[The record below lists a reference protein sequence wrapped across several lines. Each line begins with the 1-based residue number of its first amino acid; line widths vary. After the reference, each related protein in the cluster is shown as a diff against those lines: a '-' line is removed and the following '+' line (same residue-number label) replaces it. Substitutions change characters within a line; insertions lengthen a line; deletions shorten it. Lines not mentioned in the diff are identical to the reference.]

1 MTGPHRAVP
10 GRSDAPEGADRRSL
24 WQRLVA
30 DDGPGRLLFY
40 LPAVFMT
47 VFFLI
52 PLALTLVWSVFE
64 RTMFWMKPGFT
75 LAAYGDFFLSGRL
88 DSFLNSVQSA
98 VVTVLIAFVL
108 GFPIA
113 VFVRRSLPVSAQHK
127 AVLLFILPFM
137 ISEVIRLF
145 ALRPVLGRNGIVNDA
160 LIGIGLTD
168 APLDWLIF
176 TPTGVVIGEVLSFLP
191 FMVFCSFL
199 AMEGVPDY
207 VFELCSDLGSGVIST
222 FTRVIV
228 PLAAPGIFA
237 ATVFIFVNSL
247 GLFLVPDL
255 LGGPGA
261 ANAGTLVVNAI
272 AALDFPLAMAI
283 AAVMVVLMVS
293 MLLIGHR
300 LFDITRILQPYR

>member
-1 MTGPHRAVP
+1 MTTALGV
-10 GRSDAPEGADRRSL
+10 EGAEMPPRLDSQRSF
-24 WQRLVA
+24 WQRIVD
-30 DDGPGRLLFY
+30 DDGPGKLVLWVP
-40 LPAVFMT
+40 LVFMV

-64 RTMFWMKPGFT
+64 RTMFWMEPGFT
-75 LAAYGDFFLSGRL
+75 FAAYGDFFYSGRV
-88 DSFLNSVQSA
+88 DSFLNSIRSA
-98 VVTVLIAFVL
+98 AITVAIAFCL

-113 VFVRRSLPVSAQHK
+113 VFVRRSLPVHAQHQ
-127 AVLLFILPFM
+127 AILLFILPFM

-145 ALRPVLGRNGIVNDA
+145 ALRPVLGRNGILNDA
-160 LIGIGLTD
+160 LISLGLVD
-168 APLDWLIF
+168 EPLSIFLF

-191 FMVFCSFL
+191 FMVFCGFL
-199 AMEGVPDY
+199 AMEAVPGY
-207 VFELCSDLGSGVIST
+207 VFELCDDIGSGLVAT
-222 FTRVIV
+222 MRRVII

-237 ATVFIFVNSL
+237 ASIFIFVNSL

-283 AAVMVVLMVS
+283 AAIMVAMMVVL
-293 MLLIGHR
+293 LWIGHR
-300 LFDITRILQPYR
+300 MFDLTKLLEPFK

>member
-1 MTGPHRAVP
+1 MTTAQSGEGDAALP
-10 GRSDAPEGADRRSL
+10 RSNSKRSF
-24 WQRLVA
+24 WQNLV
-30 DDGPGRLLFY
+30 DDEGPGKLVLWIP
-40 LPAVFMT
+40 LVFMV

-64 RTMFWMKPGFT
+64 RTMFWMEPGFT
-75 LAAYGDFFLSGRL
+75 FAAYGDFFNSGRI
-88 DSFLNSVQSA
+88 DSFLNSIKSA
-98 VVTVLIAFVL
+98 AITVAIAFCL

-113 VFVRRSLPVSAQHK
+113 VFVRRSLPVHAQHQ
-127 AVLLFILPFM
+127 AILLFILPFM

-145 ALRPVLGRNGIVNDA
+145 ALRPVLGRNGILNDA
-160 LIGIGLTD
+160 LMSLGLVD
-168 APLDWLIF
+168 EPLSVFLF

-191 FMVFCSFL
+191 FMVFCGFL
-199 AMEGVPDY
+199 AMEAVPGY
-207 VFELCSDLGSGVIST
+207 VFELCDDIGSGLVST
-222 FTRVIV
+222 MRRVII

-237 ATVFIFVNSL
+237 ASIFIFVNSL

-283 AAVMVVLMVS
+283 AAIMVAMMVVL
-293 MLLIGHR
+293 LWIGHR
-300 LFDITRILQPYR
+300 MFDLTKLLEPFK

>member
-1 MTGPHRAVP
+1 MTTAQSGEGDAAPP
-10 GRSDAPEGADRRSL
+10 RSNSKRSF
-24 WQRLVA
+24 WQNLV
-30 DDGPGRLLFY
+30 DDEGPGKLVLWIP
-40 LPAVFMT
+40 LVFMV

-64 RTMFWMKPGFT
+64 RTMFWMEPGFT
-75 LAAYGDFFLSGRL
+75 FAAYGDFFNSGRI
-88 DSFLNSVQSA
+88 DSFLNSIKSA
-98 VVTVLIAFVL
+98 AITVAIAFCL

-113 VFVRRSLPVSAQHK
+113 VFVRRSLPVHAQHQ
-127 AVLLFILPFM
+127 AILLFILPFM

-145 ALRPVLGRNGIVNDA
+145 ALRPVLGRNGILNDA
-160 LIGIGLTD
+160 LMSLGLVD
-168 APLDWLIF
+168 EPLSVFLF

-191 FMVFCSFL
+191 FMVFCGFL
-199 AMEGVPDY
+199 AMEAVPGY
-207 VFELCSDLGSGVIST
+207 VFELCDDIGSGLVST
-222 FTRVIV
+222 MRRVII

-237 ATVFIFVNSL
+237 ASIFIFVNSL

-283 AAVMVVLMVS
+283 AAIMVAMMVVL
-293 MLLIGHR
+293 LWIGHR
-300 LFDITRILQPYR
+300 MFDLTKLLEPFK

>member
-1 MTGPHRAVP
+1 MTTAQSGEGDVAPP
-10 GRSDAPEGADRRSL
+10 RSNPKRSF
-24 WQRLVA
+24 WQTFVD
-30 DDGPGRLLFY
+30 DDGPGKLVLWIP
-40 LPAVFMT
+40 LVFMV

-64 RTMFWMKPGFT
+64 RTMFWMEPGFT
-75 LAAYGDFFLSGRL
+75 FAAYGDFFNSGRV
-88 DSFLNSVQSA
+88 DSFLNSIKSA
-98 VVTVLIAFVL
+98 AITVAIAFCL

-113 VFVRRSLPVSAQHK
+113 VFVRRSLPVHAQHQ
-127 AVLLFILPFM
+127 AILLFILPFM

-145 ALRPVLGRNGIVNDA
+145 ALRPVLGRNGILNDA
-160 LIGIGLTD
+160 LMSLGLVD
-168 APLDWLIF
+168 EPLSVFLF

-191 FMVFCSFL
+191 FMVFCGFL
-199 AMEGVPDY
+199 AMEAVPGY
-207 VFELCSDLGSGVIST
+207 VFELCEDIGSGLVAT
-222 FTRVIV
+222 MRRVII

-237 ATVFIFVNSL
+237 ASIFIFVNSL

-283 AAVMVVLMVS
+283 AAIMVAMMVA
-293 MLLIGHR
+293 LLWIGHR
-300 LFDITRILQPYR
+300 MFDLTKLLEPFR

>member
-1 MTGPHRAVP
+1 MTTAQSGEGDAAPP
-10 GRSDAPEGADRRSL
+10 RSNSKRSF
-24 WQRLVA
+24 WQNLV
-30 DDGPGRLLFY
+30 DDEGPGKLVLWIP
-40 LPAVFMT
+40 LVFMV

-64 RTMFWMKPGFT
+64 RTMFWMEPGFT
-75 LAAYGDFFLSGRL
+75 FAAYGDFFNSGRI
-88 DSFLNSVQSA
+88 DSFLNSIKSA
-98 VVTVLIAFVL
+98 AITVAIAFCL

-113 VFVRRSLPVSAQHK
+113 VFVRRSLPVHAQHQ
-127 AVLLFILPFM
+127 AILLFILPFM

-145 ALRPVLGRNGIVNDA
+145 ALRPVLGRNGILNDA
-160 LIGIGLTD
+160 LMSLGLVD
-168 APLDWLIF
+168 EPLSVFLF

-191 FMVFCSFL
+191 FMVFCGFL
-199 AMEGVPDY
+199 AMEAVPGY
-207 VFELCSDLGSGVIST
+207 VFELCDDIGSGLVST
-222 FTRVIV
+222 MRRVII

-237 ATVFIFVNSL
+237 ASIFIFVNSL

-283 AAVMVVLMVS
+283 AAILVAMMVVL
-293 MLLIGHR
+293 LWIGHR
-300 LFDITRILQPYR
+300 MFDLTKLLEPFK